1 MPDISMCEGGMCPI
15 KETCY
20 RFTADP
26 SDYQSYLGNPPF
38 KEVDEDNN
46 SKCEYYWEREKLTTK
61 DKEDETE
68 GI

>member
-26 SDYQSYLGNPPF
+26 SEYMQSYFGNPPF
-38 KEVDEDNN
+38 KEVDGSSE
-46 SKCEYYWEREKLTTK
+46 CEYYWKREKLTTK
-61 DKEDETE
+61 DK
-68 GI
+68 